1 MAKCVCWTKIPVAY
15 SPPPNPKLESIKEES
30 ELVDGLAA
38 IQVDEC
44 ETDGQRL
51 MCNVVSRT
59 TVSWAVRVSEDAL
72 WAV

>member
-1 MAKCVCWTKIPVAY
+1 MANFVCWTKIPVAN